1 MPGATPARNRKSKK
15 RLAYP
20 WAIGC
25 RAVPFRIGQSA
36 ILARL
41 DGEERAMAHKYW
53 EHRTAWDFYRMPAAA
68 QTVFRDAARQARCG
82 DEKAVDAFTEV
93 CITDF
98 MRPVVT
104 LHDLVIDGL
113 AELPADARPEVE
125 QVLFGQFLGQ
135 TSPIRLVRQVLDRA
149 RVDGLNDR
157 QIAGAVTVVLESH
170 GLLQRAPA

>member
-1 MPGATPARNRKSKK
+1 
-15 RLAYP
+15 
-20 WAIGC
+20 
-25 RAVPFRIGQSA
+25 
-36 ILARL
+36 
-41 DGEERAMAHKYW
+41 
-53 EHRTAWDFYRMPAAA
+53 
-68 QTVFRDAARQARCG
+68 
-82 DEKAVDAFTEV
+82 
-93 CITDF
+93 

-149 RVDGLNDR
+149 RLDGLNDR

-170 GLLQRAPA
+170 GLLQREPA

>member
-1 MPGATPARNRKSKK
+1 MGALP
-15 RLAYP
+15 
-20 WAIGC
+20 
-25 RAVPFRIGQSA
+25 VPFRIAQSG

-41 DGEERAMAHKYW
+41 VGEEGAMAYKYW
-53 EHRTAWDFYRMPAAA
+53 EHRSAWDFYRMPDAA
-68 QTVFRDAARQARCG
+68 QTAFRQVVRAARCG
-82 DEKAVDAFTEV
+82 EEKAVEAFVEAGV
-93 CITDF
+93 TDL

-125 QVLFGQFLGQ
+125 RVLFGQFIGQ

-149 RVDGLNDR
+149 RLDGLNDR

-170 GLLQRAPA
+170 GLLQRDPA